1 MPVSGD
7 QEARKC
13 SMWCRAPRSESR
25 DPLPGTCGR
34 VLGEAPREGAQHGT
48 GMTVLVVVAVNG
60 KAAVA
65 ISVVGGAS
73 EGVEMS
79 VCPVSG
85 RALIPR
91 GPGSEV
97 PAPPFPLIVLLTTFE
112 DVG

>member
-25 DPLPGTCGR
+25 DPQPGTYGR
-34 VLGEAPREGAQHGT
+34 VLGEAPREGAQHGAGT
-48 GMTVLVVVAVNG
+48 EVLVVVAVNDRI
-60 KAAVA
+60 AVP

-97 PAPPFPLIVLLTTFE
+97 PAPPLPLIVLLTTFE
-112 DVG
+112 DVV